1 MQLGI
6 HSGTGVL
13 SRIWIRKCLGEL
25 VENTEEYCE
34 ESPDK
39 ARDRDTL
46 LILLSRWN
54 WSAASWRTVEDGE
67 PSKVSIMK
75 SETLGRS

>member
-1 MQLGI
+1 MRVVSI
-6 HSGTGVL
+6 T
-13 SRIWIRKCLGEL
+13 WIRKCLGEL
-25 VENTEEYCE
+25 VENTEVGA

-39 ARDRDTL
+39 ARDLDTI

-67 PSKVSIMK
+67 PSRVSMMK